1 MTAADFDREW
11 AAVPLPDEPINDD
24 DRASDPPTSESSAWS
39 DLKSDQDQ
47 TARNGHG
54 PPGVDDERQGYE
66 KAVEYR
72 LRVLRVNQEARRQLD
87 DEIRP
92 QIILPPLKSLTTLLD
107 EPETPTQYRIAPVQP
122 TASRVLF
129 SAQQK
134 VGKTTA
140 VGNGIRALVD
150 SELFLGQF
158 TINVPSEQLVL
169 LDDELSEDMLR
180 RWLRAQN
187 IRNTDAVT
195 TVSLRG
201 RVRAFDLL
209 DDRTR
214 AAWAQRFRDI
224 GCDYLILDCLRPVLD
239 ALGLDESRDAG
250 RFLVAFDA
258 LLAEAGISDALL
270 VHHMGH
276 NNERARGDS
285 RLQDW
290 PDAIWRLVRD
300 SDTPGAPRYFSAYG
314 RDVNVPEGRLNYDP
328 STRRL
333 TYAAGSRVDT
343 KTEAACVAV
352 IKLLASHS
360 GESMSKNAI
369 ESELV
374 DEHTQKAIRT
384 AIAKTVENGIVSIED
399 GQRGA
404 KLHRIAHPC
413 EDCGMP
419 VTAGQ
424 QRHESCPQSGPEGLF

>member
-1 MTAADFDREW
+1 MLTAADIDQEW
-11 AAVPLPDEPINDD
+11 ADVPLPDDPVDD
-24 DRASDPPTSESSAWS
+24 DAVWQAHPTH
-39 DLKSDQDQ
+39 
-47 TARNGHG
+47 NGHS
-54 PPGVDDERQGYE
+54 PAVPDDRDGDET
-66 KAVEYR
+66 AVKYR
-72 LRVLRVNQEARRQLD
+72 LRMLRINQEARRRLD
-87 DEIRP
+87 DETRP
-92 QIILPPLKSLTTLLD
+92 PIILPPVKSLTALLD
-107 EPETPTQYRIAPVQP
+107 EPETPTQYRIDPVQP

-134 VGKTTA
+134 GGKTTT

-150 SELFLGQF
+150 AEPFLGQF
-158 TINVPSEQLVL
+158 PINVPSEQLVL

-180 RWLRAQN
+180 RWLLAQD
-187 IRNTDAVT
+187 IRNTDAVI

-201 RVRAFDLL
+201 RVNTFDLL

-214 AAWAQRFRDI
+214 DAWAQRLRDM

-258 LLAEAGISDALL
+258 LLAEAGINDALL

-300 SDTPGAPRYFSAYG
+300 SEAPGSPRYFSAYG
-314 RDVNVPEGRLNYDP
+314 RDVNVPEGRLNYDQA
-328 STRRL
+328 TRRL

-343 KTEAACVAV
+343 KADAAYVAV
-352 IKLLASHS
+352 IKLLASKS
-360 GESMSKNAI
+360 DEPMSKNAI

-374 DEHTQKAIRT
+374 DEHTQKAVRI
-384 AIAKTVENGIVSIED
+384 AIAKTVDNGIVAIED
-399 GQRGA
+399 GARGA

-413 EDCGMP
+413 EACGMP
-419 VTAGQ
+419 VAAGDS
-424 QRHESCPQSGPEGLF
+424 RHESCSQTAEERLFG

>member
-1 MTAADFDREW
+1 MLTGADFEQQW
-11 AAVPLPDEPINDD
+11 EGAPLPDEPVGDGMGLAHSKRNGHQTYAADD
-24 DRASDPPTSESSAWS
+24 DRE
-39 DLKSDQDQ
+39 
-47 TARNGHG
+47 G
-54 PPGVDDERQGYE
+54 DET
-66 KAVEYR
+66 AVEYR
-72 LRVLRVNQEARRQLD
+72 LRVLRINQEARRRLD
-87 DEIRP
+87 DETRP
-92 QIILPPLKSLTTLLD
+92 PIILPAIKSLTALLD
-107 EPETPTQYRIAPVQP
+107 EPETPTQYRIDRVQP

-134 VGKTTA
+134 GGKTTTVENA
-140 VGNGIRALVD
+140 VRALVD
-150 SELFLGQF
+150 AEQFLGEF
-158 TINVPSEQLVL
+158 PINVPSEQLVL

-201 RVRAFDLL
+201 RVSTFDLL

-214 AAWAQRFRDI
+214 DAWAQRLRDI

-258 LLAEAGISDALL
+258 LLAEANIPDALL

-300 SDTPGAPRYFSAYG
+300 NDAPGSPRYFSAYG

-328 STRRL
+328 ATRRL

-343 KTEAACVAV
+343 KAEAAYVAV
-352 IKLLASHS
+352 IKLLASRS
-360 GESMSKNAI
+360 DEPMSKNAI

-374 DEHTQKAIRT
+374 DEHTQKAVRI
-384 AIAKTVENGIVSIED
+384 AIAKTVENGIVRIED

-404 KLHRIAHPC
+404 KLHGIANPC
-413 EDCGMP
+413 DACGMP
-419 VTAGQ
+419 VAAGDS
-424 QRHESCPQSGPEGLF
+424 RHESCSQAADKGLFG

>member
-1 MTAADFDREW
+1 MDAAQGRAVVTASDFDREW
-11 AAVPLPDEPINDD
+11 ADVPPWEPPDEP
-24 DRASDPPTSESSAWS
+24 S
-39 DLKSDQDQ
+39 Q
-47 TARNGHG
+47 RNGHHVSEDADNEG
-54 PPGVDDERQGYE
+54 
-66 KAVEYR
+66 AVLYQLQR
-72 LRVLRVNQEARRQLD
+72 LRVNHEARRRLD
-87 DEIRP
+87 DETRT
-92 QIILPPLKSLTTLLD
+92 QVILPPIKSLAALLE
-107 EPETPTQYRIAPVQP
+107 EPEAPTEYRIDPVQP

-134 VGKTTA
+134 GGKTTT

-150 SELFLGQF
+150 GEPFLGEF
-158 TINVPSEQLVL
+158 PINVPSEQLVL

-187 IRNTDAVT
+187 IRNTNAVT

-201 RVRAFDLL
+201 RVSTFDLL

-214 AAWAQRFRDI
+214 DAWAQRLRDI

-300 SDTPGAPRYFSAYG
+300 SDAPGAPRYFSAYG
-314 RDVNVPEGRLNYDP
+314 RDVNVPEGRLNYEP
-328 STRRL
+328 ATRRL

-343 KTEAACVAV
+343 KAEAAYVAV
-352 IKLLASHS
+352 IKLLASRS
-360 GESMSKNAI
+360 GEPLSKNAI

-374 DEHTQKAIRT
+374 DEHTQKAVRT
-384 AIAKTVENGIVSIED
+384 AIAKTVENGIVRIEG

-404 KLHRIAHPC
+404 KLHCIAHPC
-413 EDCGMP
+413 EACGMP
-419 VTAGQ
+419 VAAGES
-424 QRHESCPQSGPEGLF
+424 RHESCQQAAQEGLFG